1 MVYHCLLNEDWVS
14 YQLSLVSPEATK
26 RDLWEEKEVVNSM
39 QYTLGMI
46 TVGTVFSSNIDL
58 SKNKNIEDEKI
69 KHIQVKSLSL

>member
-14 YQLSLVSPEATK
+14 YQLSSVSPEATK

-39 QYTLGMI
+39 QYTSGMI

>member
-1 MVYHCLLNEDWVS
+1 
-14 YQLSLVSPEATK
+14 
-26 RDLWEEKEVVNSM
+26 M

>member
-1 MVYHCLLNEDWVS
+1 MVYHCLLNEDWVL
-14 YQLSLVSPEATK
+14 YQLSSVSPEATK

>member
-14 YQLSLVSPEATK
+14 YQLSSVSPEATK

-58 SKNKNIEDEKI
+58 SKNNIEDEKI